1 LTLTKLLP
9 NQGLSQ
15 HKIQIEAEAD
25 DIPDGVDNL
34 QVTLCVEYT
43 GGYPNELPNLLLEHD
58 DERIEEADSQSILEN
73 LRKVGEENLG
83 MAMTFTLV
91 SHLREQL
98 SELVRSKLEE
108 QRRRDSE
115 KERLALEAEERRT
128 IGTPVTVESFK
139 AWKETFDKELAIKKA
154 QEDEEQLRN
163 MTPKEREEWKRFG
176 TRLSGR
182 QLFERYKNLEDET
195 PIEEGVVSVDFSQY
209 ERTREEEEQETGL
222 TYFSDSD

>member
-73 LRKVGEENLG
+73 LRKV
-83 MAMTFTLV
+83 
-91 SHLREQL
+91 
-98 SELVRSKLEE
+98 VRGYISLI
-108 QRRRDSE
+108 DCW
-115 KERLALEAEERRT
+115 
-128 IGTPVTVESFK
+128 P
-139 AWKETFDKELAIKKA
+139 
-154 QEDEEQLRN
+154 
-163 MTPKEREEWKRFG
+163 
-176 TRLSGR
+176 GR
-182 QLFERYKNLEDET
+182 VMHPFN
-195 PIEEGVVSVDFSQY
+195 
-209 ERTREEEEQETGL
+209 
-222 TYFSDSD
+222 